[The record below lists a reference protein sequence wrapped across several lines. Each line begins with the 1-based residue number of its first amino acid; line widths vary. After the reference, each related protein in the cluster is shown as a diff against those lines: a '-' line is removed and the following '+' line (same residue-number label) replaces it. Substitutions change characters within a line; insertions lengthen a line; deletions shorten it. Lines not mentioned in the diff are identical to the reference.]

1 LTSRIISDPGRY
13 STNRSEL
20 TTLVFLVALILG
32 MAGAEK
38 TIQSCSDLPEAQDR
52 AVISLPAQVPSVY
65 AARINEGNAEHV
77 SNLFATDAVHRGP
90 GGQVRE
96 GRAAIRKFYEGI
108 LASGPPRLAVG
119 RSVADSH
126 RVAFEL
132 ISLLEPC
139 QEDDP
144 AVAVDVMDINEDGR
158 IQEFTAFSRPRQQ

>member
-1 LTSRIISDPGRY
+1 MTSKIISDPGRY
-13 STNRSEL
+13 SKNGNGL

-32 MAGAEK
+32 MAGAET

-52 AVISLPAQVPSVY
+52 AMISSPAQVPSVY
-65 AARINEGNAEHV
+65 VARINEGNAEHV
-77 SNLFATDAVHRGP
+77 SNLFATDAVHRATD
-90 GGQVRE
+90 GQIRQ

-108 LASGPPRLAVG
+108 LASGPPKLTVG
-119 RSVADSH
+119 RSVADRH

-144 AVAVDVMDINEDGR
+144 AVAVDVMDIDEEGQ
-158 IQEFTAFSRPRQQ
+158 IQEFTAFSRRR